1 MGFIIIYGD
10 GLKGYD
16 FGPGHP
22 FRGDRFEAFITLFRE
37 KMGGNPAFRILEPR
51 HARDEELS
59 LVHDGEYIAR
69 LIEGCRRYAVYDPDT
84 PLHPSL
90 ESAARLIVGGSI
102 MACEAV
108 LEGGYDRKAFG
119 IGGGLHHARR
129 NREAGFCLYND
140 VAVSAL
146 KLIRE
151 HGFKRILILDTDVH
165 AGDGTAEIFYRDPR
179 VLLIDI
185 HQDPST
191 IYPGRG
197 FIEEVGEGEGEG
209 FTVNVPLPPGASD
222 ESYRLAL
229 EELFQPL
236 AEEYKPEIIIRN
248 GGSDPHF
255 ADLLGGLKLTLEGF
269 KLIGE
274 ETRIAA
280 DKICHGRLVSLIG
293 SGYNRKVLPY
303 AWLALISGAT
313 GVEVELEEP
322 IPKPSGEIHL
332 SRLNETLR
340 IIGEVKKKIRNYWRL

>member
-1 MGFIIIYGD
+1 MGFILVYGD
-10 GLKGYD
+10 GLRGYD
-16 FGPGHP
+16 FGPSHP
-22 FRGDRFEAFITLFRE
+22 YRGDRFEAFITLFRE
-37 KMGGNPAFRILEPR
+37 KMGSNPAFRILEPR
-51 HARDEELS
+51 YVSDDELL
-59 LVHDGEYIAR
+59 LVHDKEYILR
-69 LIEGCRRYAVYDPDT
+69 LIEGCRRYASYDPDT

-102 MACEAV
+102 IACKAV
-108 LEGGYDRKAFG
+108 LGDGDTRKAFG

-129 NREAGFCLYND
+129 NKEAGFCLYND
-140 VAVSAL
+140 VAVSAS
-146 KLIRE
+146 KLIQE
-151 HGFKRILILDTDVH
+151 YGLKRILILDTDVH
-165 AGDGTAEIFYRDPR
+165 AGDGTAEVFYGDPR

-191 IYPGRG
+191 IYPGKG
-197 FIEEVGEGEGEG
+197 FIDEVGEGEGEG
-209 FTVNVPLPPGASD
+209 YTVNIPLPPGASD

-255 ADLLGGLKLTLEGF
+255 ADMLGGLKLTLEGF

-274 ETRIAA
+274 KTRIIA
-280 DKICHGRLVSLIG
+280 DKIYGGRLVSLIG

-322 IPKPSGEIHL
+322 IRKPDGEIHL
-332 SRLNETLR
+332 NRLNET
-340 IIGEVKKKIRNYWRL
+340 IKVIGEVKKKIRNYWRL

>member
-1 MGFIIIYGD
+1 MGFIIVYGD
-10 GLKGYD
+10 GLKSYD

-22 FRGDRFEAFITLFRE
+22 FRGDRFEAFINLFRD
-37 KMGGNPAFRILEPR
+37 KMGGNPAFKIIEPR
-51 HARDEELS
+51 YASDDELL
-59 LVHDGEYIAR
+59 LVHDEDYIAR
-69 LIEGCRRYAVYDPDT
+69 LIEGCRRYAGYDPDT

-102 MACEAV
+102 TACESI
-108 LEGGYDRKAFG
+108 LGEGDDRKAFG
-119 IGGGLHHARR
+119 IGGGLHHAKK

-140 VAVSAL
+140 VAVSAS
-146 KLIRE
+146 KLIQV
-151 HGFKRILILDTDVH
+151 HGLKRVLILDTDVH

-197 FIEEVGEGEGEG
+197 FIDEVGEGEGEG
-209 FTVNVPLPPGASD
+209 FTVNIPLPPGASD

-236 AEEYKPEIIIRN
+236 AEEYKPDIIIRN

-255 ADLLGGLKLTLEGF
+255 ADMLGSLKLTLEGF
-269 KLIGE
+269 KLIGA
-274 ETRIAA
+274 ETRKAA

-313 GVEVELEEP
+313 GVEVKLEEP
-322 IPKPSGEIHL
+322 IRKPSEEIHL
-332 SRLNETLR
+332 SRLDETLR
-340 IIGEVKKKIRNYWRL
+340 VIGEVKKRIRSYWKL